1 MGIVLSDFIEVTIAF
16 LNHTLGSPFWWVPF
30 TKSEIL
36 DKGVWGWSCMSIPE
50 HSLLSGEPRDC
61 SIDIQTEK
69 VVHTGV
75 MFLPELA
82 WVREM
87 FRNWYKQYGPD

>member
-1 MGIVLSDFIEVTIAF
+1 
-16 LNHTLGSPFWWVPF
+16 
-30 TKSEIL
+30 
-36 DKGVWGWSCMSIPE
+36 MSIPK

-61 SIDIQTEK
+61 SIDIQTDK

-82 WVREM
+82 
-87 FRNWYKQYGPD
+87 